1 MTCDFGDNIIVYKRN
16 FKKEDIQH
24 LDEDEEL
31 IYYVDDD
38 FAFTLIQHKNFYFL
52 RKKEIS
58 DNELVFEK
66 KLHGIDEI
74 LEAVHD

>member
-1 MTCDFGDNIIVYKRN
+1 MTCDFGDDIIVYKRN
-16 FKKEDIQH
+16 LKKEDIQH

-38 FAFTLIQHKNFYFL
+38 FAFTLIQHKNFDFL